1 MVSFV
6 QFLYKPTRVTS
17 TMTALGFIAGTL
29 TTLAFLPQVIRSYRT
44 RSAASLS
51 WGWLVLFGSGVAAW
65 ACYGVLRDDVAIVWT
80 NSVTLLLVLGLVAL
94 RARPAK

>member
-1 MVSFV
+1 
-6 QFLYKPTRVTS
+6 
-17 TMTALGFIAGTL
+17 MTALGFTAGTL

-51 WGWLVLFGSGVAAW
+51 WGWLVIFGSGVTLW
-65 ACYGVLRDDVAIVWT
+65 ACYGVLRGDVAIVWT
-80 NSVTLLLVLGLVAL
+80 NGLTLLLVLSLIVL